1 DAMALSCGFASSL
14 SVGRRRMTAGSNGAI
29 SPLLQ
34 AVTRRISLTKSYRA
48 VALLAQT
55 MSGTALLEATDEAI
69 VVGSPA
75 GRIIIPWVTVETITV
90 SERLPG
96 DWLRIQLRDGM
107 RPDGSLLARIWST
120 SLWQKRTIS
129 IPLVTTLRRAHVLA
143 DDLQRLR

>member
-1 DAMALSCGFASSL
+1 MSAERRIIVHHAR
-14 SVGRRRMTAGSNGAI
+14 GRATVVLAILIFVAAVLLHAAI
-29 SPLLQ
+29 SPMSGWVGAAIYALAFLL
-34 AVTRRISLTKSYRA
+34 AAWMA

-55 MSGTALLEATDEAI
+55 MSGTALLEATDDAI

-120 SLWQKRTIS
+120 SL
-129 IPLVTTLRRAHVLA
+129 
-143 DDLQRLR
+143 